1 MPARAIMSELS
12 AVMEA
17 DTSWILSD
25 LLSAVTMTS
34 SIKDRVSAA
43 KALDTKSDEIAIA
56 QAILLLFIL
65 KISILISPS
74 SVMS

>member
-1 MPARAIMSELS
+1 
-12 AVMEA
+12 
-17 DTSWILSD
+17 
-25 LLSAVTMTS
+25 MTS

-43 KALDTKSDEIAIA
+43 KALDAKSDEIAIA